1 MLQATAVA
9 PVPGGNVYLYNG
21 NTPGVSGAQRLILAL
36 PATLRT
42 MLSAEATFEPPG
54 ALTVT
59 KVISGPA
66 AGRRQAITIAVTCND
81 VVVLRPLFAVLA
93 GNPAGSVSQTYA
105 GVAAG
110 SVCSVVET
118 ADGHTAGVTVTKP
131 RSGQQI
137 VLPPGGTATAE
148 LVDVCD
154 TGQLVVR
161 TTIPGDAAGRHS
173 AETITVGCDGDQL
186 ADFVVPAGT
195 ANGSGT
201 GGLTDS
207 YELIDGSFVVTR
219 KIAGSAAGR
228 PARSDHAPD
237 AYQRFISEGG
247 TWGGRFLYSRQCSPC
262 VVSPETQFNPVID
275 VTLAPELDVPL
286 LDIGTVHDPVD
297 SHRSAGSVAGV
308 RTAYLVDLVV
318 PPPLPNTQ
326 TCPSD
331 VKPFT

>member
-42 MLSAEATFEPPG
+42 MVSAEATFEPPG

-66 AGRRQAITIAVTCND
+66 AGRRQAITIAVT
-81 VVVLRPLFAVLA
+81 
-93 GNPAGSVSQTYA
+93 
-105 GVAAG
+105 
-110 SVCSVVET
+110 
-118 ADGHTAGVTVTKP
+118 
-131 RSGQQI
+131 
-137 VLPPGGTATAE
+137 

-237 AYQRFISEGG
+237 AYHRFISEGG

-286 LDIGTVHDPVD
+286 LDIGTVHDPVGG
-297 SHRSAGSVAGV
+297 HRSAGSVAGV

-318 PPPLPNTQ
+318 PPPLPNTH